1 MIQSLHFTLF
11 HGSTVE
17 IFVQRGDMLTFTIS
31 KHHIG
36 CYVGNPLGV
45 VVVAEDEDDSRSRK
59 TSWEVSRTLGEGL
72 QWLKPK

>member
-1 MIQSLHFTLF
+1 
-11 HGSTVE
+11 
-17 IFVQRGDMLTFTIS
+17 MLTFTIS

-45 VVVAEDEDDSRSRK
+45 MVVAEDEDDSRSRK